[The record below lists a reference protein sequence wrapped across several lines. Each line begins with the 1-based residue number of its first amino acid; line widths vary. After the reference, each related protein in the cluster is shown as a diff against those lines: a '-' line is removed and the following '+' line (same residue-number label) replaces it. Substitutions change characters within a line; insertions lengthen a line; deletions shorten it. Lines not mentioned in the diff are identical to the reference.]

1 MWSVGFIPGNEYGRA
16 IGESALRLLRELGHD
31 IDVTLFD
38 LGPDRFR
45 ATGEVL
51 PDYVLSELGQQ
62 DAVFVGAPP
71 VTKAPDI
78 PKGVLERGIVYG
90 LRTGLDLFV
99 NLRAFDGTGP
109 AGEIDV
115 AIARENTEG
124 AYIREGGVL
133 RPGTAQAIATQG
145 SINTRFGVERCIRY
159 SFDLARRRRGDVTL
173 VHKVGVLE
181 YSGELWRDAFEAVAA
196 ENPDVRT
203 GYENVDTACIHL
215 VQDPS
220 RYDVIVTDNLFGDIL
235 SDLCGAL
242 AGAIERSG
250 SADLNPVRT
259 GPSLFEPMHGA
270 NAYAPPSV
278 EQANPFGAYD
288 AAAMMLDHFGSTSD
302 ARLLHAALRSAR
314 EPGDSSLRDLEAA
327 VVRRVVASR

>member
-1 MWSVGFIPGNEYGRA
+1 MPSVAFIPGNEYGRA
-16 IGESALRLLRELGHD
+16 VGESALRVLEALGHG
-31 IDVTLFD
+31 IEVTLFD
-38 LGPDRFR
+38 LGPERFR
-45 ATGEVL
+45 STGEVL
-51 PDYVLSELGQQ
+51 PDDVLNELKQH

-71 VTKAPDI
+71 VEKAPDI

-124 AYIREGGVL
+124 AYIREGGIL
-133 RPGTAQAIATQG
+133 RPGTPHAIATQG
-145 SINTRFGVERCIRY
+145 SINTRFGVERCVRY

-173 VHKVGVLE
+173 VHKLSVLE
-181 YSGELWRDAFEAVAA
+181 YSGELWREAFEAVAV

-203 GYENVDTACIHL
+203 AYEHVDTACIHL

-242 AGAIERSG
+242 AGAIERAG
-250 SADLNPVRT
+250 SADLNPTRV

-270 NAYAPPSV
+270 NAYAPPSA
-278 EQANPFGAYD
+278 EQANPFAAYD
-288 AAAMMLDHFGSTSD
+288 AAAMMLDHFGSEAE
-302 ARLLHAALRSAR
+302 ARLLHAALRSAP
-314 EPGDSSLRDLEAA
+314 EPGTCSLRDLEAA
-327 VVRRVVASR
+327 VVRLVAASR